1 MEELKASADP
11 AVMYGAH
18 YFLFNLLPNCIS
30 KFILNTIHR
39 NSSVC
44 VSNLQ
49 GPSIDLTIGTH
60 KLNKIFYWMS
70 TPSSIPITF
79 NVTSYNQHL
88 YIAISTTAIL
98 LPCAKSLGKLFKKHI
113 NLLANLLSKR
123 RVPGEV
129 RAKKRPHHVI
139 IEAPIGSGKGV
150 AAYVTST
157 TGKSSP
163 TSSSVNYPSASPTTG
178 ASRKESLVSPTGSS
192 SLNLSPSKAHI
203 SPYSCLATSNW
214 STGASMSELS
224 ERLHMI
230 QMELNSIN
238 ELLESNL
245 ISERDSYENRLFE
258 LKNEFSNLMK
268 QIRRRKSLADAG
280 TSILINISDVSLI
293 YSSMNNFSFQ
303 KLICSLLLLKP
314 SIASNIFILFYFSC
328 KEKEQVCHL
337 HTIW

>member
-1 MEELKASADP
+1 MRKKLFLFLGSIPRLWEIRHLMEELKASADP

-30 KFILNTIHR
+30 KLILNTIHR
-39 NSSVC
+39 NSSIC

-60 KLNKIFYWMS
+60 KLHKIFYWMS
-70 TPSSIPITF
+70 PPSSIPITF

-88 YIAISTTAIL
+88 YISISSTSL
-98 LPCAKSLGKLFKKHI
+98 LIPCAKSIGKLFKKHI

-157 TGKSSP
+157 TGKTSPGGTTYQVTSPTSVPSRKESIVTSP
-163 TSSSVNYPSASPTTG
+163 TSSIH
-178 ASRKESLVSPTGSS
+178 
-192 SLNLSPSKAHI
+192 LSPSKSHI
-203 SPYSCLATSNW
+203 SWTS
-214 STGASMSELS
+214 GASMSELS

-238 ELLESNL
+238 EILESNIICDRETYESRL
-245 ISERDSYENRLFE
+245 ID
-258 LKNEFSNLMK
+258 LKDEFSNLMK

-280 TSILINISDVSLI
+280 TSILINISDVSKKG
-293 YSSMNNFSFQ
+293 N
-303 KLICSLLLLKP
+303 
-314 SIASNIFILFYFSC
+314 NIFTFLMSN
-328 KEKEQVCHL
+328 
-337 HTIW
+337 